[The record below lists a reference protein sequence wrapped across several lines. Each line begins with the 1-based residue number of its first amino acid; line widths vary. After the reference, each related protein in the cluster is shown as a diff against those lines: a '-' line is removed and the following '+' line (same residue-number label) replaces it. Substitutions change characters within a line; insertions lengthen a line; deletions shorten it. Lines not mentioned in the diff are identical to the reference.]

1 MKRRNFII
9 GTGAL
14 AAGGGAALGTGAFS
28 AATAE
33 RDISVEVA
41 DDADAYLAL
50 ESDSEYAEE
59 VDGVI
64 ELDLGQDLGEDQGEH
79 VGLDSSYFFG
89 SGDSDYNVFTVEN
102 QGTEEVQ
109 VEPIFQAFYFDED
122 GDQIEFVKDPEDE
135 FEAPEAAEM
144 AVALGIQTGN
154 DPEEGQIKEGHSRG
168 YYVSISTSESAP
180 DEVTATFEINATTDF

>member
-89 SGDSDYNVFTVEN
+89 SGSSDYNVFTVEN

-122 GDQIEFVKDPEDE
+122 GNQLESPED
-135 FEAPEAAEM
+135 AEM
-144 AVALGIQTGN
+144 GVGLGIQTGN
-154 DPEEGQIKEGHSRG
+154 EPEEGQIKEGHSRG